1 MGHIYL
7 DCAETGNCS
16 TPCVDKNKLIS
27 AFGAEYTESLTRK
40 SGAEQE
46 MSLLGATL
54 LLSMLES
61 AGIPCGEN
69 TLIRRNENGKP
80 YFPALPHICFSI
92 SHRSGTVVCAL
103 SDGGEVGIDLEY
115 LSLPESSDKA
125 EQRKRL
131 AVRWLAPRG
140 IDTTDTPEGFL
151 YGWTSLEAASKYAGG
166 KLSNCRAIPEGTLI
180 DRFVKKE
187 EDRISVISLCRN
199 IDTTVNVSPA
209 ADALGFIPAN
219 DNRRNTVTVL
229 GVIFDNITLKKAV
242 SKAQD
247 ALVNR
252 DDRVMTVFT
261 PNPLI
266 SMQCRRDPDFCRIIN
281 SAALS
286 LADGRG
292 VVDAAKR
299 LGTPLP
305 ERVAGIDFGYE
316 IMKIAAEKHAG
327 VFLLGGKPGVA
338 KKAAKRLENELPGLE
353 ICGAYDGYNEAAD
366 EAALTSAL
374 LRAKPSLL
382 IVCLGSPR
390 QERWI
395 DEHLPLLREA
405 GVRVASALGGA
416 VDVWAGEVR
425 RAPKLFIRLRLEW
438 LWRCLTQP
446 RRLRCIPQLIEYR
459 MLTSSRKKK

>member
-1 MGHIYL
+1 MVHVYL
-7 DCAETGNCS
+7 DCAETGNCGA
-16 TPCVDKNKLIS
+16 PCVDKNQLIS
-27 AFGAEYTESLTRK
+27 AFGAEYTKSLTRK
-40 SGAEQE
+40 SDAEQE

-61 AGIPCGEN
+61 AGIPHGEN
-69 TLIRRNENGKP
+69 TLISRNENGKP
-80 YFPALPHICFSI
+80 YFPALPNICFSI
-92 SHRSGTVVCAL
+92 SHSNGTVVCAL

-115 LSLPESSDKA
+115 LSLPESSEKA

-131 AVRWLAPRG
+131 AARWLAPRG
-140 IDTTDTPEGFL
+140 IETTDTPESFL
-151 YGWTSLEAASKYAGG
+151 CGWTALEAASKYAGG
-166 KLSNCRAIPEGTLI
+166 RLLDCRAIPDGTLT

-187 EDRISVISLCRN
+187 ADRVGVISLCRN
-199 IDTTVNVSPA
+199 LDSTVEVSA
-209 ADALGFIPAN
+209 AAGALGFIPAN
-219 DNRRNTVTVL
+219 NNVRDTVTVL
-229 GVIFDNITLKKAV
+229 GVIFDNITLKNAV

-247 ALVNR
+247 ELTNGG
-252 DDRVMTVFT
+252 DRVMTVFT

-281 SAALS
+281 SASLS

-327 VFLLGGKPGVA
+327 VFLLGGKHGIA
-338 KKAAKRLENELPGLE
+338 KKAAKRLENELPGLKV
-353 ICGAYDGYNEAAD
+353 CGAYDGYAEAAD

-374 LRAKPSLL
+374 LMAKPRLL

-390 QERWI
+390 QEHWI
-395 DEHLPLLREA
+395 YEHLPMLREA
-405 GVRVASALGGA
+405 GVRVAAALGGA

-446 RRLRCIPQLIEYR
+446 RRLRCIPQLMEYR
-459 MLTSSRKKK
+459 MLTLPRKK

>member
-1 MGHIYL
+1 MGHIYI

-16 TPCVDKNKLIS
+16 TSCVDKNKLIS
-27 AFGAEYTESLTRK
+27 AFGAEYTKSLTRK
-40 SGAEQE
+40 SDAEQE

-61 AGIPCGEN
+61 AGIPHGEN
-69 TLIRRNENGKP
+69 TLISRNENGKP
-80 YFPALPHICFSI
+80 YFPALPNICFSI
-92 SHRSGTVVCAL
+92 SHSNGTVVCAL

-115 LSLPESSDKA
+115 LSLPESSEKA

-131 AVRWLAPRG
+131 AERWLAPRG
-140 IDTTDTPEGFL
+140 IETTDTPESFL
-151 YGWTSLEAASKYAGG
+151 CGWTALEAASKYAGG
-166 KLSNCRAIPEGTLI
+166 RLLDCRAIPDGTLT

-187 EDRISVISLCRN
+187 AERVGAISLCRN
-199 IDTTVNVSPA
+199 LDSNVEVSA
-209 ADALGFIPAN
+209 AAGALGFIPAN
-219 DNRRNTVTVL
+219 NNVRDTVTVL
-229 GVIFDNITLKKAV
+229 GVIFDNITLKNAV

-247 ALVNR
+247 ELTNGG
-252 DDRVMTVFT
+252 DRVMTVFT

-281 SAALS
+281 SASLS

-316 IMKIAAEKHAG
+316 IMKIAAGKHAG
-327 VFLLGGKPGVA
+327 VFLLGGKHGIA

-353 ICGAYDGYNEAAD
+353 VFGAYDGYAEAAD

-374 LRAKPSLL
+374 LMAKPRLL

-390 QERWI
+390 QEHWI
-395 DEHLPLLREA
+395 YEHLPMLREA
-405 GVRVASALGGA
+405 GVRVAAALGGA

-459 MLTSSRKKK
+459 MLTLPRKK

>member
-1 MGHIYL
+1 MGHIYI

-16 TPCVDKNKLIS
+16 TSCVDKNKLIS
-27 AFGAEYTESLTRK
+27 AFGAEYTKSLTRK
-40 SGAEQE
+40 SDAEQE

-61 AGIPCGEN
+61 AGIPHGEN
-69 TLIRRNENGKP
+69 TLISRNENGKP
-80 YFPALPHICFSI
+80 YFPALPNICFSI
-92 SHRSGTVVCAL
+92 SHSNGTVVCAL

-115 LSLPESSDKA
+115 LSLPESSEKA

-131 AVRWLAPRG
+131 AERWLAPRG
-140 IDTTDTPEGFL
+140 IETTDTPESFL
-151 YGWTSLEAASKYAGG
+151 CGWTALEAASKYAGG
-166 KLSNCRAIPEGTLI
+166 RLLDCRAIPDGTLT

-187 EDRISVISLCRN
+187 ADRVGVISLCRN
-199 IDTTVNVSPA
+199 LDSTVEVSA
-209 ADALGFIPAN
+209 AAGALGFIPAN
-219 DNRRNTVTVL
+219 NNVRDTVTVL
-229 GVIFDNITLKKAV
+229 GVIFDNITLKNAV

-247 ALVNR
+247 ELTNGG
-252 DDRVMTVFT
+252 DRVMTVFT

-281 SAALS
+281 SASLS
-286 LADGRG
+286 LADGSG
-292 VVDAAKR
+292 VVDAATR
-299 LGTPLP
+299 LGTPHP

-316 IMKIAAEKHAG
+316 IMKIAAEIHAG
-327 VFLLGGKPGVA
+327 VFLLGGKHGIA
-338 KKAAKRLENELPGLE
+338 KKAAKRLENELPGLKV
-353 ICGAYDGYNEAAD
+353 CGAYDGYAEAAD

-374 LRAKPSLL
+374 LMAKPRRR

-390 QERWI
+390 QEHWI
-395 DEHLPLLREA
+395 YEHLPMLREA
-405 GVRVASALGGA
+405 GVRVAAALGGA

-459 MLTSSRKKK
+459 MLTLPRKK

>member
-1 MGHIYL
+1 MGHIYI

-16 TPCVDKNKLIS
+16 TSCVDKNKLIS
-27 AFGAEYTESLTRK
+27 AFGAEYTKSLTRK
-40 SGAEQE
+40 SDAEQE

-61 AGIPCGEN
+61 AGIPHGEN
-69 TLIRRNENGKP
+69 TLISRNENGKP
-80 YFPALPHICFSI
+80 YFPALPNICFSI
-92 SHRSGTVVCAL
+92 SHSNGTVVCAL
-103 SDGGEVGIDLEY
+103 SDCGEVGIDLEY
-115 LSLPESSDKA
+115 LSLPESSEKA
-125 EQRKRL
+125 EQRKRI
-131 AVRWLAPRG
+131 AARWLAPRG
-140 IDTTDTPEGFL
+140 IETTDTPESFL
-151 YGWTSLEAASKYAGG
+151 CGWTALEAASKYAGG
-166 KLSNCRAIPEGTLI
+166 RLLDCRAIPDGTLT

-187 EDRISVISLCRN
+187 ADRVGVISLCRN
-199 IDTTVNVSPA
+199 LDSTVEVSA
-209 ADALGFIPAN
+209 AAGALGFIPAN
-219 DNRRNTVTVL
+219 NNVRDTVTVL
-229 GVIFDNITLKKAV
+229 GVIFDNITLKNAV

-247 ALVNR
+247 ELTNGG
-252 DDRVMTVFT
+252 DRVMTVFT

-281 SAALS
+281 SSSLS

-292 VVDAAKR
+292 VVDAAKH

-327 VFLLGGKPGVA
+327 VFLLGGKHGIA
-338 KKAAKRLENELPGLE
+338 KKAAKRLENELPGLKV
-353 ICGAYDGYNEAAD
+353 CGAYDGYAEAAD

-374 LRAKPSLL
+374 LMAKPRLL

-390 QERWI
+390 QEHWI
-395 DEHLPLLREA
+395 YEHLPMLREA
-405 GVRVASALGGA
+405 GVRVAAALGGA

-459 MLTSSRKKK
+459 MLTLPRKK

>member
-1 MGHIYL
+1 MGHIYI

-16 TPCVDKNKLIS
+16 TSCVDKNKLIS
-27 AFGAEYTESLTRK
+27 AFGAEYTKSLTRK
-40 SGAEQE
+40 SDAEQE

-61 AGIPCGEN
+61 AGIPHGEN
-69 TLIRRNENGKP
+69 TLISRNENGKP
-80 YFPALPHICFSI
+80 YFPALPNICFSI
-92 SHRSGTVVCAL
+92 SHSNGTVVCAL

-115 LSLPESSDKA
+115 LSLPESSEKA

-131 AVRWLAPRG
+131 AERWLAPRG
-140 IDTTDTPEGFL
+140 IETTDTPESFL
-151 YGWTSLEAASKYAGG
+151 CGWTALEAASKYAGG
-166 KLSNCRAIPEGTLI
+166 RLLDCRAIPDGTLT
-180 DRFVKKE
+180 DRFMKKE
-187 EDRISVISLCRN
+187 EDSIGVITLCRN
-199 IDTTVNVSPA
+199 LDSTVEVSPGA
-209 ADALGFIPAN
+209 GALGFIPAS
-219 DNRRNTVTVL
+219 DNKRNTVTVL
-229 GVIFDNITLKKAV
+229 GVIFDNITLKNAV

-247 ALVNR
+247 ELTNGG
-252 DDRVMTVFT
+252 DRVMTVFT

-266 SMQCRRDPDFCRIIN
+266 SMQCSRDPDFCRIIN
-281 SAALS
+281 SASLS

-327 VFLLGGKPGVA
+327 VFLLGGKHGIA

-353 ICGAYDGYNEAAD
+353 VFGAYDGYDEAAD

-374 LRAKPSLL
+374 LMAKPRLL

-390 QERWI
+390 QEHWI
-395 DEHLPLLREA
+395 YEHLPMLREA
-405 GVRVASALGGA
+405 GVRVAAALGGA

-425 RAPKLFIRLRLEW
+425 RAPKLFIGLRLEW

-459 MLTSSRKKK
+459 VLTLPRKK

>member
-1 MGHIYL
+1 MVHVYL
-7 DCAETGNCS
+7 DCAETGNCGA
-16 TPCVDKNKLIS
+16 PCVDKNKLIS
-27 AFGAEYTESLTRK
+27 AFGAEYTKSLTRK
-40 SGAEQE
+40 SDAEQE

-61 AGIPCGEN
+61 AGIPHGEN
-69 TLIRRNENGKP
+69 TLISRNENGKP
-80 YFPALPHICFSI
+80 YFPALPNICFSI
-92 SHRSGTVVCAL
+92 SHSNGTVVCAL

-115 LSLPESSDKA
+115 LSLPESSEKA

-131 AVRWLAPRG
+131 AERWLAPRG
-140 IDTTDTPEGFL
+140 IETTDTPESFL
-151 YGWTSLEAASKYAGG
+151 CGWTALEAASKYAGG
-166 KLSNCRAIPEGTLI
+166 RLLDCRAIPDGTLT

-187 EDRISVISLCRN
+187 ADRVGVISLCRN
-199 IDTTVNVSPA
+199 LDSTVEVSPA
-209 ADALGFIPAN
+209 AGALGFIPAN
-219 DNRRNTVTVL
+219 NSVRDTVTVL
-229 GVIFDNITLKKAV
+229 GVIFDNITLKNAV

-247 ALVNR
+247 ELTNGG
-252 DDRVMTVFT
+252 DRVMTVFT

-281 SAALS
+281 SASLS

-327 VFLLGGKPGVA
+327 VFLLGGKHGIA

-353 ICGAYDGYNEAAD
+353 VFGAYDGYAEAAD

-374 LRAKPSLL
+374 LMAKPRLL

-390 QERWI
+390 QEHWI
-395 DEHLPLLREA
+395 YEHLPMLREA
-405 GVRVASALGGA
+405 GVRVAAALGGA

-425 RAPKLFIRLRLEW
+425 RAPKLCIRLRLEW

-459 MLTSSRKKK
+459 MLTLPRKK

>member
-1 MGHIYL
+1 MGHIYI

-16 TPCVDKNKLIS
+16 TSCVDKNKLIS
-27 AFGAEYTESLTRK
+27 AFGAEYTKSLTRK
-40 SGAEQE
+40 SDAEQE

-61 AGIPCGEN
+61 AGIPHGEN
-69 TLIRRNENGKP
+69 TLISRNENGKP
-80 YFPALPHICFSI
+80 YFPALPNICFSI
-92 SHRSGTVVCAL
+92 SHSNGTVVCAL
-103 SDGGEVGIDLEY
+103 SDCGEVGIDLEY
-115 LSLPESSDKA
+115 LSLPESSEKA
-125 EQRKRL
+125 EQRKRI
-131 AVRWLAPRG
+131 AARWLAPRG
-140 IDTTDTPEGFL
+140 IETTDTPESFL
-151 YGWTSLEAASKYAGG
+151 CGWTALEAASKYAGG
-166 KLSNCRAIPEGTLI
+166 RLSECRAIPAGTLT

-187 EDRISVISLCRN
+187 EDSIGVITLCRN
-199 IDTTVNVSPA
+199 LDSTVEVSPGA
-209 ADALGFIPAN
+209 GALGFIPAS
-219 DNRRNTVTVL
+219 DNKRNTVTVL
-229 GVIFDNITLKKAV
+229 GVIFDNITLKNAV

-247 ALVNR
+247 ELTNGG
-252 DDRVMTVFT
+252 DRVMTVFT
-261 PNPLI
+261 TNPLI

-281 SAALS
+281 SSSLS

-292 VVDAAKR
+292 VVDAAKH

-327 VFLLGGKPGVA
+327 VFLLGGKHGIA
-338 KKAAKRLENELPGLE
+338 KKAAKRLENELPGLKV
-353 ICGAYDGYNEAAD
+353 CGAYDGYAEAAD

-374 LRAKPSLL
+374 LMAKPRLL

-390 QERWI
+390 QEHWI
-395 DEHLPLLREA
+395 YEHLPMLREA
-405 GVRVASALGGA
+405 GVRVAAALGGA

-459 MLTSSRKKK
+459 MLTLPRKK

>member
-1 MGHIYL
+1 MVHVYL
-7 DCAETGNCS
+7 DCAETGNCGA
-16 TPCVDKNKLIS
+16 PCVDKNKLIS
-27 AFGAEYTESLTRK
+27 AFGAEYTKSLTRK
-40 SGAEQE
+40 SDAEQE

-61 AGIPCGEN
+61 AGIPHGEN
-69 TLIRRNENGKP
+69 TLISRNENGKP
-80 YFPALPHICFSI
+80 YFPALPNICFSI
-92 SHRSGTVVCAL
+92 SHSNGTVVCAL
-103 SDGGEVGIDLEY
+103 SDCGEVGIDLEY
-115 LSLPESSDKA
+115 LSLPESSEKA
-125 EQRKRL
+125 EQRKRI
-131 AVRWLAPRG
+131 AARWLAPRG
-140 IDTTDTPEGFL
+140 IETTDTPESFL
-151 YGWTSLEAASKYAGG
+151 CGWTALEAASKYAGG
-166 KLSNCRAIPEGTLI
+166 RLSECRAIPAGTLT

-187 EDRISVISLCRN
+187 EDSIGVITLCRN
-199 IDTTVNVSPA
+199 LDSTVEVSPGA
-209 ADALGFIPAN
+209 GALGFIPAS
-219 DNRRNTVTVL
+219 DNKRNTVTVL
-229 GVIFDNITLKKAV
+229 GVIFDNITLKNAV

-247 ALVNR
+247 ELTNGG
-252 DDRVMTVFT
+252 DRVMTVFT

-281 SAALS
+281 SSSLS

-292 VVDAAKR
+292 VVDAAKH

-327 VFLLGGKPGVA
+327 VFLLGGKNGIA

-353 ICGAYDGYNEAAD
+353 VFGAYDGYAEAAD

-374 LRAKPSLL
+374 LMAKPRLL

-390 QERWI
+390 QEHWI
-395 DEHLPLLREA
+395 YEHLPMLREA
-405 GVRVASALGGA
+405 GVRVAAALGGA

-459 MLTSSRKKK
+459 MLTLPRKK

>member
-1 MGHIYL
+1 MVHVYL
-7 DCAETGNCS
+7 DCAETGNCGA
-16 TPCVDKNKLIS
+16 PCVDKNKLIS
-27 AFGAEYTESLTRK
+27 AFGAEYTKSLTRK
-40 SGAEQE
+40 SDAEQE

-61 AGIPCGEN
+61 AGIPHGEN
-69 TLIRRNENGKP
+69 ALISRNENGKP
-80 YFPALPHICFSI
+80 YFPALPNICFSI
-92 SHRSGTVVCAL
+92 SHSNGTVVCAL
-103 SDGGEVGIDLEY
+103 SDCGEVGIDLEY
-115 LSLPESSDKA
+115 LSLPESSEKA
-125 EQRKRL
+125 EQRKRI
-131 AVRWLAPRG
+131 AARWLAPRG
-140 IDTTDTPEGFL
+140 IETTDTPESFL
-151 YGWTSLEAASKYAGG
+151 CGWTALEAASKYAGG
-166 KLSNCRAIPEGTLI
+166 RLLDCRAIPDGTLT

-187 EDRISVISLCRN
+187 ADRVGVISLCRN
-199 IDTTVNVSPA
+199 LDSTVEVSA
-209 ADALGFIPAN
+209 AAGALGFIPAN
-219 DNRRNTVTVL
+219 NNVRDTVTVL
-229 GVIFDNITLKKAV
+229 GVIFDNITLKNAV

-247 ALVNR
+247 ELTNGG
-252 DDRVMTVFT
+252 DRVMTVFT

-281 SAALS
+281 SASLS

-327 VFLLGGKPGVA
+327 VFLLGGKHGIA
-338 KKAAKRLENELPGLE
+338 KKAAKRLENELPGLKV
-353 ICGAYDGYNEAAD
+353 CGAYDGYAEAAD

-374 LRAKPSLL
+374 LMAKPRLL

-390 QERWI
+390 QEHWI
-395 DEHLPLLREA
+395 YEHLPMLREA
-405 GVRVASALGGA
+405 GVRVAAALGGA

-459 MLTSSRKKK
+459 VLTLPRKK

>member
-1 MGHIYL
+1 MVHVYL
-7 DCAETGNCS
+7 DCAETGNCGA
-16 TPCVDKNKLIS
+16 PCVDKNKLIS
-27 AFGAEYTESLTRK
+27 AFGAEYTKSLTRK
-40 SGAEQE
+40 SDAEQE

-61 AGIPCGEN
+61 AGIPHGEN
-69 TLIRRNENGKP
+69 TLISRNENGKP
-80 YFPALPHICFSI
+80 YFPALPNICFSI
-92 SHRSGTVVCAL
+92 SHSNGTVVCAL

-115 LSLPESSDKA
+115 LSLPESSEKA
-125 EQRKRL
+125 EQRKRI
-131 AVRWLAPRG
+131 AARWLAPRG
-140 IDTTDTPEGFL
+140 IETTDTPESFL
-151 YGWTSLEAASKYAGG
+151 CGWTALEAASKYAGG
-166 KLSNCRAIPEGTLI
+166 RLSECRAIPAGTLT

-187 EDRISVISLCRN
+187 EDSIGVITLCRN
-199 IDTTVNVSPA
+199 LDSTVEVSPGA
-209 ADALGFIPAN
+209 GALGFIPAS
-219 DNRRNTVTVL
+219 DNKRNTVTVL
-229 GVIFDNITLKKAV
+229 GVIFDNITLKNAV

-247 ALVNR
+247 ELTNGG
-252 DDRVMTVFT
+252 DRVMTVFT

-281 SAALS
+281 SSSLS

-292 VVDAAKR
+292 VVDAAKH

-327 VFLLGGKPGVA
+327 VFLLGGKHGIA

-353 ICGAYDGYNEAAD
+353 VFGAYDGYAEAAD

-374 LRAKPSLL
+374 LMAKPRLL

-390 QERWI
+390 QEHWI
-395 DEHLPLLREA
+395 YEHLPMLREA
-405 GVRVASALGGA
+405 GVRVAAALGGA

-459 MLTSSRKKK
+459 MLTLPRKK

>member
-1 MGHIYL
+1 MVHVYL
-7 DCAETGNCS
+7 DCAETGNCGA
-16 TPCVDKNKLIS
+16 PCVDKNKLIS
-27 AFGAEYTESLTRK
+27 AFGAEYTKSLTRK
-40 SGAEQE
+40 SDAEQE

-61 AGIPCGEN
+61 AGIPHGEN
-69 TLIRRNENGKP
+69 TLISRNENGKP
-80 YFPALPHICFSI
+80 YFPALPNICFSI
-92 SHRSGTVVCAL
+92 SHSNGTVVCAL

-115 LSLPESSDKA
+115 LSLPESSEKA
-125 EQRKRL
+125 EQRKRI
-131 AVRWLAPRG
+131 AARWLAPRG
-140 IDTTDTPEGFL
+140 IETTDTPESFL
-151 YGWTSLEAASKYAGG
+151 CGWTALEAASKYAGG
-166 KLSNCRAIPEGTLI
+166 RLSECRAIPAGTLT

-187 EDRISVISLCRN
+187 EDSIGVITLCRN
-199 IDTTVNVSPA
+199 LDSTVEVSA
-209 ADALGFIPAN
+209 AAGALGFIPAN
-219 DNRRNTVTVL
+219 NNVRDTVTVL
-229 GVIFDNITLKKAV
+229 GVIFDNITLKNAV

-247 ALVNR
+247 ELTNGG
-252 DDRVMTVFT
+252 DRVMTVFT

-281 SAALS
+281 SSSLS

-292 VVDAAKR
+292 VVDAAKH

-327 VFLLGGKPGVA
+327 VFLLGGKHGIA
-338 KKAAKRLENELPGLE
+338 KKAAKRLENELPGLKV
-353 ICGAYDGYNEAAD
+353 CGAYDGYAEAAD

-374 LRAKPSLL
+374 LMAKPRLL

-390 QERWI
+390 QEHWI
-395 DEHLPLLREA
+395 YEHLPMLREA
-405 GVRVASALGGA
+405 GVRVAAALGGA

-459 MLTSSRKKK
+459 VLTLPRKK

>member
-1 MGHIYL
+1 MVHVYL
-7 DCAETGNCS
+7 DCAETGNCGA
-16 TPCVDKNKLIS
+16 PCVDKNKLIS
-27 AFGAEYTESLTRK
+27 AFGAEYTKSLTRK
-40 SGAEQE
+40 SDAEQE

-61 AGIPCGEN
+61 AGIPHGEN
-69 TLIRRNENGKP
+69 TLISRNENGKP
-80 YFPALPHICFSI
+80 YFPALPNICFSI
-92 SHRSGTVVCAL
+92 SHSNGTVVCAL

-115 LSLPESSDKA
+115 LSLPESSEKA
-125 EQRKRL
+125 EQRKRI
-131 AVRWLAPRG
+131 AARWLAPRG
-140 IDTTDTPEGFL
+140 IETTDTPESFL
-151 YGWTSLEAASKYAGG
+151 CGWTALEAASKYAGG
-166 KLSNCRAIPEGTLI
+166 RLSECRAIPAGTLT

-187 EDRISVISLCRN
+187 EDSIGVITLCRN
-199 IDTTVNVSPA
+199 LDSTVEVSPGA
-209 ADALGFIPAN
+209 GALGFIPAS
-219 DNRRNTVTVL
+219 DNKRNTVTVL
-229 GVIFDNITLKKAV
+229 GVIFDNITLKNAV

-247 ALVNR
+247 ELTNGG
-252 DDRVMTVFT
+252 DRVMTVFT

-281 SAALS
+281 SSSLS

-292 VVDAAKR
+292 VVDAAKH

-327 VFLLGGKPGVA
+327 VFLLGGKNGIA

-353 ICGAYDGYNEAAD
+353 VFGAYDGYAEAAD

-374 LRAKPSLL
+374 LMAKPRLL

-390 QERWI
+390 QEHWI
-395 DEHLPLLREA
+395 YEHLPMLREA
-405 GVRVASALGGA
+405 GVRVAAALGGA

-459 MLTSSRKKK
+459 MLTLPRKK

>member
-1 MGHIYL
+1 MVHVYL
-7 DCAETGNCS
+7 DCAETGNCGA
-16 TPCVDKNKLIS
+16 PCVDKNKLIS
-27 AFGAEYTESLTRK
+27 AFGAEYTKSLTRK
-40 SGAEQE
+40 SDAEQE

-61 AGIPCGEN
+61 AGIPHGEN
-69 TLIRRNENGKP
+69 TLISRNENGKP
-80 YFPALPHICFSI
+80 YFPALPNICFSI
-92 SHRSGTVVCAL
+92 SHSNGTVVCAL

-115 LSLPESSDKA
+115 LSLPESSEKA
-125 EQRKRL
+125 EQRKRI
-131 AVRWLAPRG
+131 AARWLAPRG
-140 IDTTDTPEGFL
+140 IETTDTPESFL
-151 YGWTSLEAASKYAGG
+151 CGWTALEAASKYAGG
-166 KLSNCRAIPEGTLI
+166 RLLDCRAIPDGTLT

-187 EDRISVISLCRN
+187 ADRVGVISLCRN
-199 IDTTVNVSPA
+199 LDSTVEVSA
-209 ADALGFIPAN
+209 AAGALGFIPAN
-219 DNRRNTVTVL
+219 NNVRDTVTVL
-229 GVIFDNITLKKAV
+229 GVIFDNITLKNAV

-247 ALVNR
+247 ELTNGG
-252 DDRVMTVFT
+252 DRVMTVFT

-281 SAALS
+281 SASLS

-292 VVDAAKR
+292 VVDAAKH

-327 VFLLGGKPGVA
+327 VFLLGGKNGIA
-338 KKAAKRLENELPGLE
+338 KKAAKRLENELPGLKV
-353 ICGAYDGYNEAAD
+353 CGAYDGYAEAAD

-374 LRAKPSLL
+374 LMAKPRLL

-390 QERWI
+390 QEHWI
-395 DEHLPLLREA
+395 YEHLPMLREA
-405 GVRVASALGGA
+405 GVRVAAALGGA

-459 MLTSSRKKK
+459 MLTLPRKK

>member
-1 MGHIYL
+1 MVDVYL
-7 DCAETGNCS
+7 DCAETGNCGA
-16 TPCVDKNKLIS
+16 PCVDKNKLIS

-61 AGIPCGEN
+61 AGISHGEN
-69 TLIRRNENGKP
+69 TLISRNENGKP
-80 YFPALPHICFSI
+80 YFPALPQICFSI
-92 SHRSGTVVCAL
+92 SHSNGTVVCAL

-115 LSLPESSDKA
+115 LSLPESSEKA

-131 AVRWLAPRG
+131 AARWLAPRG
-140 IDTTDTPEGFL
+140 IETTDTPESFL
-151 YGWTSLEAASKYAGG
+151 CGWTALEAASKYAGG
-166 KLSNCRAIPEGTLI
+166 RLLDCRAIPDGTLT

-187 EDRISVISLCRN
+187 ADRVGVISLCRN
-199 IDTTVNVSPA
+199 LDSTVEVSA
-209 ADALGFIPAN
+209 AAGALGFIPAN
-219 DNRRNTVTVL
+219 NNVRDTVTVL
-229 GVIFDNITLKKAV
+229 GVIFDNITLKNAV

-247 ALVNR
+247 ELTNGG
-252 DDRVMTVFT
+252 DRVMTVFT

-281 SAALS
+281 SSSLS

-327 VFLLGGKPGVA
+327 VFLLGGKHGIA
-338 KKAAKRLENELPGLE
+338 KKAAQRLENELPGLE
-353 ICGAYDGYNEAAD
+353 VFGAYDGYDEAAD

-374 LRAKPSLL
+374 LMAKPRLL

-390 QERWI
+390 QEHWI
-395 DEHLPLLREA
+395 YEHLPMLREA
-405 GVRVASALGGA
+405 GVRVAAALGGA

-459 MLTSSRKKK
+459 MLTLPRKK

>member
-1 MGHIYL
+1 MGHIYI

-16 TPCVDKNKLIS
+16 TSCVDKNKLIS
-27 AFGAEYTESLTRK
+27 AFGAEYTKSLTRK
-40 SGAEQE
+40 SDAEQE

-61 AGIPCGEN
+61 AGIPHGEN
-69 TLIRRNENGKP
+69 TLISRNENGKP
-80 YFPALPHICFSI
+80 YFPALPNICFSI
-92 SHRSGTVVCAL
+92 SHSNGTVVCAL

-115 LSLPESSDKA
+115 LSLPESSEKA

-131 AVRWLAPRG
+131 AERWLAPRG
-140 IDTTDTPEGFL
+140 IETTDTPESFL
-151 YGWTSLEAASKYAGG
+151 CGWTALEAASKYAGG
-166 KLSNCRAIPEGTLI
+166 RLLDCRAIPDGTLT

-187 EDRISVISLCRN
+187 AERVGAISLCRN
-199 IDTTVNVSPA
+199 LDSNVEVSA
-209 ADALGFIPAN
+209 AAGALGFIPAN
-219 DNRRNTVTVL
+219 NNVRDTVTVL
-229 GVIFDNITLKKAV
+229 GVIFDNITIKNAV

-247 ALVNR
+247 ELTNGG
-252 DDRVMTVFT
+252 DRVMTVFT

-281 SAALS
+281 SASLS

-327 VFLLGGKPGVA
+327 VFLLGGKHGIA

-353 ICGAYDGYNEAAD
+353 VFGAYDGYAEAAD

-374 LRAKPSLL
+374 LMAKPRLL

-390 QERWI
+390 QEHWI
-395 DEHLPLLREA
+395 YEHLPMLREA
-405 GVRVASALGGA
+405 GVRVAAALGGA

-459 MLTSSRKKK
+459 MLTLPRKK

>member
-1 MGHIYL
+1 MVHVYL
-7 DCAETGNCS
+7 DCAETGNCGA
-16 TPCVDKNKLIS
+16 PCVDKNKLIS
-27 AFGAEYTESLTRK
+27 AFGAEYTKSLTRK
-40 SGAEQE
+40 SDAEQE

-61 AGIPCGEN
+61 AGIPHGEN
-69 TLIRRNENGKP
+69 TLISRNENGKP
-80 YFPALPHICFSI
+80 YFPALPNICFSI
-92 SHRSGTVVCAL
+92 SHSNGTVVCAL
-103 SDGGEVGIDLEY
+103 SDCGEVGIDLEY
-115 LSLPESSDKA
+115 LSLPESSEKA
-125 EQRKRL
+125 EQRKRI
-131 AVRWLAPRG
+131 AARWLAPRG
-140 IDTTDTPEGFL
+140 IETTDTPESFL
-151 YGWTSLEAASKYAGG
+151 CGWTALEAASKYAGG
-166 KLSNCRAIPEGTLI
+166 RLLDCRAIPDGTLT

-187 EDRISVISLCRN
+187 ADRVGVISLCRN
-199 IDTTVNVSPA
+199 LDSTVEVSPA
-209 ADALGFIPAN
+209 AGALGFIPAN
-219 DNRRNTVTVL
+219 NNVRDTVTVL
-229 GVIFDNITLKKAV
+229 GVIFDNITLKNAV

-247 ALVNR
+247 ELTNGG
-252 DDRVMTVFT
+252 DRVMTVFT

-281 SAALS
+281 SASLS

-327 VFLLGGKPGVA
+327 VFLLGGKHGIA
-338 KKAAKRLENELPGLE
+338 KKAAKRLENELPGLKV
-353 ICGAYDGYNEAAD
+353 CGAYDGYAEAAD

-374 LRAKPSLL
+374 LMAKPRLL

-390 QERWI
+390 QEHWI
-395 DEHLPLLREA
+395 YEHLPLLREA
-405 GVRVASALGGA
+405 GVRVAAALGGA

-425 RAPKLFIRLRLEW
+425 RAPKLFIGLRLEW

-459 MLTSSRKKK
+459 VLTLPRKK

>member
-1 MGHIYL
+1 MGHIYI

-16 TPCVDKNKLIS
+16 TSCVDKNKLIS
-27 AFGAEYTESLTRK
+27 AFGAEYTKSLTRK
-40 SGAEQE
+40 SDAEQE

-61 AGIPCGEN
+61 AGIPHGEN
-69 TLIRRNENGKP
+69 TLISRNENGKP
-80 YFPALPHICFSI
+80 YFPALPNICFSI
-92 SHRSGTVVCAL
+92 SHSNGTVVCAL
-103 SDGGEVGIDLEY
+103 SDCGEVGIDLEY
-115 LSLPESSDKA
+115 LSLPESSEKA

-131 AVRWLAPRG
+131 AERWLAPRG
-140 IDTTDTPEGFL
+140 IETTDTPESFL
-151 YGWTSLEAASKYAGG
+151 CGWTALEAASKYAGG
-166 KLSNCRAIPEGTLI
+166 RLLDCRAIPDGTLT

-187 EDRISVISLCRN
+187 ADRVGVISLCRN
-199 IDTTVNVSPA
+199 LDSTVEVSPGA
-209 ADALGFIPAN
+209 GALGFIPAS
-219 DNRRNTVTVL
+219 DNKRNTVTVL
-229 GVIFDNITLKKAV
+229 GVIFDNITLKNAV

-247 ALVNR
+247 ELTNGG
-252 DDRVMTVFT
+252 DRVMTVFT

-281 SAALS
+281 SSSLS

-292 VVDAAKR
+292 VVDAAKH

-327 VFLLGGKPGVA
+327 VFLLGGKHGIA
-338 KKAAKRLENELPGLE
+338 KKAAKRLENELPGLKV
-353 ICGAYDGYNEAAD
+353 CGAYDGYAEAAD

-374 LRAKPSLL
+374 LMAKPRLL

-390 QERWI
+390 QEHWI
-395 DEHLPLLREA
+395 YEHLPMLREA
-405 GVRVASALGGA
+405 GVRVAAALGGA

-425 RAPKLFIRLRLEW
+425 RAPKLFIGLRLEW

-459 MLTSSRKKK
+459 VLTLPRKK

>member
-1 MGHIYL
+1 MGHIYI

-16 TPCVDKNKLIS
+16 TSCVDKNKLIS
-27 AFGAEYTESLTRK
+27 AFGAEYTKSLTRK
-40 SGAEQE
+40 SDAEQE

-61 AGIPCGEN
+61 AGIPHGEN
-69 TLIRRNENGKP
+69 TLISRNENGKP
-80 YFPALPHICFSI
+80 YFPALPNICFSI
-92 SHRSGTVVCAL
+92 SHSNGTVVCAL

-115 LSLPESSDKA
+115 LSLPESSEKA

-131 AVRWLAPRG
+131 AERWLAPRG
-140 IDTTDTPEGFL
+140 IETTDTPESFL
-151 YGWTSLEAASKYAGG
+151 CGWTALEAASKYAGG
-166 KLSNCRAIPEGTLI
+166 RLLDCRAIPDGTLT

-187 EDRISVISLCRN
+187 AERVGAISLCRN
-199 IDTTVNVSPA
+199 LDSNVEVSA
-209 ADALGFIPAN
+209 AAGALGFIPAN
-219 DNRRNTVTVL
+219 NNVRDTVTVL
-229 GVIFDNITLKKAV
+229 GVIFDNITLKNAV

-247 ALVNR
+247 ELTNGG
-252 DDRVMTVFT
+252 DRVMTVFT

-281 SAALS
+281 SASLS

-327 VFLLGGKPGVA
+327 VFLLGGKHGIA
-338 KKAAKRLENELPGLE
+338 KKAAKRLENELPGLKV
-353 ICGAYDGYNEAAD
+353 CGAYDGYAEAAD

-374 LRAKPSLL
+374 LMAKPRLL

-390 QERWI
+390 QEHWI
-395 DEHLPLLREA
+395 YEHLPMLREA
-405 GVRVASALGGA
+405 GVRVAAALGGA

-459 MLTSSRKKK
+459 MLTLPRKK

>member
-1 MGHIYL
+1 MGHIYI

-16 TPCVDKNKLIS
+16 TSCVDKNKLIS
-27 AFGAEYTESLTRK
+27 AFGAEYTKSLTRK
-40 SGAEQE
+40 SDAEQE

-61 AGIPCGEN
+61 AGIPHGEN
-69 TLIRRNENGKP
+69 TLISRNENGKP
-80 YFPALPHICFSI
+80 YFPALPNICFSI
-92 SHRSGTVVCAL
+92 SHSNGTVVCAL

-115 LSLPESSDKA
+115 LSLPESSEKA

-131 AVRWLAPRG
+131 AERWLAPRG
-140 IDTTDTPEGFL
+140 IETTDTPESFL
-151 YGWTSLEAASKYAGG
+151 CGWTALEAASKYAGG
-166 KLSNCRAIPEGTLI
+166 RLLDCRAIPDGTLT

-187 EDRISVISLCRN
+187 EDSIGVITLCRN
-199 IDTTVNVSPA
+199 LDSTVEVSPGA
-209 ADALGFIPAN
+209 GALGFIPAS
-219 DNRRNTVTVL
+219 DNKRNTVTVL
-229 GVIFDNITLKKAV
+229 GVIFDNITLKNAV

-247 ALVNR
+247 ELTNGG
-252 DDRVMTVFT
+252 DRVMTVFT

-266 SMQCRRDPDFCRIIN
+266 SMQCSRDPDFCRIIN
-281 SAALS
+281 SASLS

-327 VFLLGGKPGVA
+327 VFLLGGKHGIA

-353 ICGAYDGYNEAAD
+353 VFGAYDGYDEAAD
-366 EAALTSAL
+366 EAELTSAL
-374 LRAKPSLL
+374 LMAKPRLL

-390 QERWI
+390 QEHWI
-395 DEHLPLLREA
+395 YEHLPMLREA
-405 GVRVASALGGA
+405 GVRVAAALGGA

-425 RAPKLFIRLRLEW
+425 RAPKLFIGLRLEW

-459 MLTSSRKKK
+459 VLTLPRKK

>member
-1 MGHIYL
+1 MVHVYL
-7 DCAETGNCS
+7 DCAETGNCGA
-16 TPCVDKNKLIS
+16 PCVDKNKLIS
-27 AFGAEYTESLTRK
+27 AFGAEYTKSLTRK
-40 SGAEQE
+40 SDAEQE

-61 AGIPCGEN
+61 AGIPHGEN
-69 TLIRRNENGKP
+69 TLISRNENGKP
-80 YFPALPHICFSI
+80 YFPALPNICFSI
-92 SHRSGTVVCAL
+92 SHSNGTVVCAL

-115 LSLPESSDKA
+115 LSLPESSEKA
-125 EQRKRL
+125 EQRKRI
-131 AVRWLAPRG
+131 AARWLAPRG
-140 IDTTDTPEGFL
+140 IETTDTPESFL
-151 YGWTSLEAASKYAGG
+151 CGWTALEAASKYAGG
-166 KLSNCRAIPEGTLI
+166 RLLDCRAIPDGTLT

-187 EDRISVISLCRN
+187 ADRVGVISLCRN
-199 IDTTVNVSPA
+199 LDSTVEVSA
-209 ADALGFIPAN
+209 AAGALGFIPAN
-219 DNRRNTVTVL
+219 NNVRDTVTVL
-229 GVIFDNITLKKAV
+229 GVIFDNITLKNAV

-247 ALVNR
+247 ELTNGG
-252 DDRVMTVFT
+252 DRVMTVFT

-281 SAALS
+281 SASLS

-327 VFLLGGKPGVA
+327 VFLLGGKHGIA

-353 ICGAYDGYNEAAD
+353 VFGAYDGYDEAAD

-374 LRAKPSLL
+374 LMAKPRLL

-390 QERWI
+390 QEHWI
-395 DEHLPLLREA
+395 YEHLPMLREA
-405 GVRVASALGGA
+405 GVRVAAALGGA

-425 RAPKLFIRLRLEW
+425 RAPKLFIGLRLEW

-459 MLTSSRKKK
+459 MLTLPRKK